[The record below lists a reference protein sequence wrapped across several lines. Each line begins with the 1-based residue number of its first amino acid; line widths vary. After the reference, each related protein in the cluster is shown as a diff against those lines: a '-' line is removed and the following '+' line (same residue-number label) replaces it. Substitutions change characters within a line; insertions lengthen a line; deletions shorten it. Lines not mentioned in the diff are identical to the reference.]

1 MNSDMATLG
10 LALGA
15 ALALVGFVIAFFLW
29 RRKGAAY
36 GLRALAW
43 ALVPLA
49 AGLLG
54 MMRSVIMFVSSLFPI
69 VATMVFNPV
78 VWAGI
83 ALAGLAVLLYFVSG
97 FMKARGVGVKAG
109 AAKSSSGK
117 GTPTEGSSGRGARE
131 AEASPPPS
139 QVGGGQS
146 APQGSEGSRTAGG
159 GDDMDFGDIEDL
171 LKKRGIE

>member
-1 MNSDMATLG
+1 MDSDMATLG

-29 RRKGAAY
+29 RRKGAAH
-36 GLRALAW
+36 GLRAVAW

-54 MMRSVIMFVSSLFPI
+54 LMHSVIVFVSSLFTI
-69 VATMVFNPV
+69 VATMVFNPI
-78 VWAGI
+78 VWAGT

-97 FMKARGVGVKAG
+97 LMRAKGVGVKAG
-109 AAKSSSGK
+109 AAEGPSGK
-117 GTPTEGSSGRGARE
+117 GARGAKGSSAP
-131 AEASPPPS
+131 A
-139 QVGGGQS
+139 QVGGGRS
-146 APQGSEGSRTAGG
+146 AQQDSGGLQAGG

>member
-29 RRKGAAY
+29 RRKGAAH
-36 GLRALAW
+36 GLRAVAW

-54 MMRSVIMFVSSLFPI
+54 LMHSVIVFVSSLFTI
-69 VATMVFNPV
+69 VATMVFNPI
-78 VWAGI
+78 VWAGT

-109 AAKSSSGK
+109 AVKSSSGK
-117 GTPTEGSSGRGARE
+117 GTRE
-131 AEASPPPS
+131 AEGASAPP
-139 QVGGGQS
+139 QVGGDQN
-146 APQGSEGSRTAGG
+146 AEQGSGGSRAGG

>member
-29 RRKGAAY
+29 RRKGAAH

-54 MMRSVIMFVSSLFPI
+54 LMHSVIVFVSSLFTI
-69 VATMVFNPV
+69 VATMVFNPI
-78 VWAGI
+78 VWAGT

-109 AAKSSSGK
+109 AAKGSSGK
-117 GTPTEGSSGRGARE
+117 SSPGKGARE
-131 AEASPPPS
+131 AEGSPAPS

-146 APQGSEGSRTAGG
+146 AQQGSGGSKAAGG
-159 GDDMDFGDIEDL
+159 GDDTDFGDIEDL
-171 LKKRGIE
+171 LKRRGIE

>member
-15 ALALVGFVIAFFLW
+15 ALALVGLVIAFFLW
-29 RRKGAAY
+29 RRKGAAH

-54 MMRSVIMFVSSLFPI
+54 LMHSVIVFVSSLFTI
-69 VATMVFNPV
+69 VATMVFNPI
-78 VWAGI
+78 VWAGT

-97 FMKARGVGVKAG
+97 FMKARGMGVKAG
-109 AAKSSSGK
+109 AAKGASGK
-117 GTPTEGSSGRGARE
+117 GARQAEGAPE
-131 AEASPPPS
+131 PS

-146 APQGSEGSRTAGG
+146 AHQGSGGSRPAGG

>member
-1 MNSDMATLG
+1 MATLG

-29 RRKGAAY
+29 RRKGAAH
-36 GLRALAW
+36 GLRALSW

-54 MMRSVIMFVSSLFPI
+54 LMHSVIVFVNSLFTI
-69 VATMVFNPV
+69 VATMVFNPI
-78 VWAGI
+78 VWAGT

-97 FMKARGVGVKAG
+97 FMKARGMGVKQRG
-109 AAKSSSGK
+109 AK
-117 GTPTEGSSGRGARE
+117 GSSGGGGTPEAGGA
-131 AEASPPPS
+131 AAPT
-139 QVGGGQS
+139 QVSGGQS
-146 APQGSEGSRTAGG
+146 ASGAGAGSSGG
-159 GDDMDFGDIEDL
+159 GDDMDFGDIEAL

>member
-1 MNSDMATLG
+1 MATLG

-29 RRKGAAY
+29 RRKGAAH

-54 MMRSVIMFVSSLFPI
+54 LMHSVVVFVSSLFTI
-69 VATMVFNPV
+69 VATMVFNPI
-78 VWAGI
+78 VWAGT

-109 AAKSSSGK
+109 AAKGTSGE
-117 GTPTEGSSGRGARE
+117 GARETEGSPA
-131 AEASPPPS
+131 PS

-146 APQGSEGSRTAGG
+146 AQQGSGGSEAAGG
-159 GDDMDFGDIEDL
+159 GDDTDFGDIEDL

>member
-29 RRKGAAY
+29 RRKGAAH

-54 MMRSVIMFVSSLFPI
+54 LMHSVIVFVSSLFTI
-69 VATMVFNPV
+69 VATMVFNPI
-78 VWAGI
+78 VWAGT
-83 ALAGLAVLLYFVSG
+83 ALAALAVLLYFVSG

-109 AAKSSSGK
+109 TAKGSSRK
-117 GTPTEGSSGRGARE
+117 GTQEAGGSPA
-131 AEASPPPS
+131 PS

-146 APQGSEGSRTAGG
+146 AQQGSGGSRTAGG

>member
-15 ALALVGFVIAFFLW
+15 AIALVGLVIAFFLW
-29 RRKGAAY
+29 RRKGAAH
-36 GLRALAW
+36 GLRAVAW

-54 MMRSVIMFVSSLFPI
+54 LMHSVIVFVSSLFKI
-69 VATMVFNPV
+69 VATMVFNPM
-78 VWAGI
+78 VWAGT

-97 FMKARGVGVKAG
+97 FMKAKGVGVNAG
-109 AAKSSSGK
+109 AAKAPSGK
-117 GTPTEGSSGRGARE
+117 RFSRKGAGE
-131 AEASPPPS
+131 AEGTSAPS
-139 QVGGGQS
+139 QVGDGQS
-146 APQGSEGSRTAGG
+146 AQQGSGGSRAGG
-159 GDDMDFGDIEDL
+159 GDDMDFSDIEDL